1 MLILQAEARMDIEGL
16 EDGTDNSVRSDAYMY
31 DAEKLM
37 EDWDKLDLN
46 LITIRAFIKKYS
58 SFPEMWEPRTTHAT
72 NQGTMTIFPSKDWH
86 FTETGYCMV

>member
-37 EDWDKLDLN
+37 EDWDELELN
-46 LITIRAFIKKYS
+46 LITIRAFEKKY
-58 SFPEMWEPRTTHAT
+58 FPENIVFQKCG
-72 NQGTMTIFPSKDWH
+72 NQGHHMRQVKVP
-86 FTETGYCMV
+86 